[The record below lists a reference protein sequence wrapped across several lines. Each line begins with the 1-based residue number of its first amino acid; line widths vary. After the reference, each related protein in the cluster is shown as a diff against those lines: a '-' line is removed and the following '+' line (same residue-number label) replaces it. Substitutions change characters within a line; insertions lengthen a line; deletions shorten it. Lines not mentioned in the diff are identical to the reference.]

1 MCNTNEGMREM
12 ALDFYQSL
20 YSSKGLSNSASVLNL
35 IQESIMEEMNASL
48 TTVFSNQDI
57 EGSLVPNGPDEIPGS
72 G

>member
-48 TTVFSNQDI
+48 TAVFSNQDI
-57 EGSLVPNGPDEIPGS
+57 KGSLVPNGPDEIPWS